1 MATIDLQDPRYLTG
15 NQQNLLRAALV
26 SNNPATQPNP
36 RNKSY
41 KMAAHLQNP
50 YATTQSLQGVDG
62 LNNFDFDNPEFAN
75 YLDGDTSFDF
85 DASDLAGL
93 DADEI
98 RDIHDKRKAS
108 DDEDQEEGGAK
119 RGEGEDKQPKKPGR
133 KPLTSEPTTKRK
145 AQNRAAQR
153 AFRERKEK
161 HLKDLETKVAELTKT
176 TEHDK
181 QENGVLRAQ
190 VQRLQSELKE
200 YRRRMTSDGN
210 RKSPPTLANGISM
223 PNRNEFAFEFPVFGQ
238 LPGATTQIFGKNNS
252 NDSTVI
258 KREGSGSPGGV
269 VQQSRHNSAS
279 QSPLNRDNKASPHQN
294 GANGTHRSDSQT
306 STGIQSF
313 AGLFSPGLLNNVASA
328 GNSPDYG
335 FPRSQNSPQSQHQD
349 NGTDTN
355 SGLSRVF
362 RFNSESATSNTDSPS
377 QSSMSNFNAT
387 SSCNTSPAPSHP
399 SPPKDSVPTTN
410 PGLTH
415 HDLSSSNSLA
425 TPSTLNG
432 IDWLASQNGGGFD
445 PVLFGDYR
453 ESQDAIVG
461 DGEFNNGFFNDAFPI
476 DFGSPLN
483 FGVTSPKPAPNTI
496 NSKKIVPNPSNV
508 KAAAQE
514 KSEACQKLMQQ
525 VEKCSGGDEDYATAT
540 VNPSRVTGAP
550 GAPGTLLSANTIWNQ
565 LQHNKDFQDG
575 KFDLDGLCSELR
587 AKAKCSESGVVVPAS
602 DVDVAFKKMCSP
614 APEVPA
620 APYENHT
627 LVWNNDD
634 VNGAIQNLGG
644 EKVNWGG
651 FGLR

>member
-1 MATIDLQDPRYLTG
+1 
-15 NQQNLLRAALV
+15 
-26 SNNPATQPNP
+26 
-36 RNKSY
+36 
-41 KMAAHLQNP
+41 MAAQLQNP
-50 YATTQSLQGVDG
+50 YATGPILQGTDA
-62 LNNFDFDNPEFAN
+62 LNNFDFDNAEFSG

-85 DASDLAGL
+85 DASELAGL
-93 DADEI
+93 NAEDI
-98 RDIHDKRKAS
+98 KDIHDKRKAS
-108 DDEDQEEGGAK
+108 DDEDQDEGDAK
-119 RGEGEDKQPKKPGR
+119 RGEGDDKQPKKPGR

-210 RKSPPTLANGISM
+210 RKSPPNLANGISM
-223 PNRNEFAFEFPVFGQ
+223 PSRNEFAFEFPVFGSLPSGPSQ
-238 LPGATTQIFGKNNS
+238 LFGNN
-252 NDSTVI
+252 NADPTVI
-258 KREGSGSPGGV
+258 KREGSGSPGV
-269 VQQSRHNSAS
+269 TQASRHNSAS
-279 QSPLNRDNKASPHQN
+279 QSPLNRDNKAASPVN
-294 GANGTHRSDSQT
+294 GVNGTHRSNSQT
-306 STGIQSF
+306 STGMQNF

-335 FPRSQNSPQSQHQD
+335 FPRSSNSPRTQQD

-387 SSCNTSPAPSHP
+387 SSCDTSPAPSHP

-410 PGLTH
+410 PGLTR
-415 HDLSSSNSLA
+415 HDVSSSHSLS

-483 FGVTSPKPAPNTI
+483 FGVASPKPAPNTI
-496 NSKKIVPNPSNV
+496 NGQKVVPNPNNV
-508 KAAAQE
+508 RAAAQE
-514 KSEACQKLMQQ
+514 KSEACHKLMQQ
-525 VEKCSGGDEDYATAT
+525 VEKCSGGDEEYASNT

-587 AKAKCSESGVVVPAS
+587 TKAKCSESGVVVAAS
-602 DVDVAFKKMCSP
+602 DVDVAFKKMCGKE
-614 APEVPA
+614 PEPGY
-620 APYENHT
+620 PNPDPS
-627 LVWNNDD
+627 LVWNNAD
-634 VNGAIQNLGG
+634 VDGAISNLGG